1 HTRLMYIG
9 VTRAIKSVYLSAV
22 LKQEDT
28 GLVNPDTHSLL
39 SSVWSAIRDTKLV
52 EFIPADGKPNEKV
65 MERMSIN
72 PLQRPSVLRRIP
84 ISKLPRPSKKKIVK
98 DFSVNNQSNSQQE
111 VGESLP
117 QRVLLNSQI
126 GDFIHE
132 ALQTFLLKNDLLSKH
147 NLDIQKQRWQQNLL
161 RHGFDLRT
169 IQNAVEYIED
179 SLQKTLSSRE
189 LGWIFDH
196 SQTESVAEYELQSKD
211 TDVIQNHVIDRSF
224 IDLEGIRW
232 IIDYKSTKKPDH
244 TPEDQFIVKQ
254 VALYQ
259 SQLQRYRNLFRTEQ
273 NKGVKTALLFTNI
286 PRLVE
291 VETSS
296 L

>member
-1 HTRLMYIG
+1 MC
-9 VTRAIKSVYLSAV
+9 
-22 LKQEDT
+22 
-28 GLVNPDTHSLL
+28 
-39 SSVWSAIRDTKLV
+39 IRDSFDT
-52 EFIPADGKPNEKV
+52 D
-65 MERMSIN
+65 
-72 PLQRPSVLRRIP
+72 
-84 ISKLPRPSKKKIVK
+84 
-98 DFSVNNQSNSQQE
+98 NQSDSPKEADDSSSQT
-111 VGESLP
+111 
-117 QRVLLNSQI
+117 VLLNSQI
-126 GDFIHE
+126 GNFIHE

-161 RHGFDLRT
+161 RHGFDPRT

-196 SQTESVAEYELQSKD
+196 SQTESVAEYELQSKG

-244 TPEDQFIVKQ
+244 TTENQFIVKQ

>member
-1 HTRLMYIG
+1 
-9 VTRAIKSVYLSAV
+9 
-22 LKQEDT
+22 
-28 GLVNPDTHSLL
+28 
-39 SSVWSAIRDTKLV
+39 
-52 EFIPADGKPNEKV
+52 
-65 MERMSIN
+65 
-72 PLQRPSVLRRIP
+72 
-84 ISKLPRPSKKKIVK
+84 
-98 DFSVNNQSNSQQE
+98 
-111 VGESLP
+111 VGEPLS

-132 ALQTFLLKNDLLSKH
+132 ALQTFLLKKDLLSKL

-161 RHGFDLRT
+161 RYGFDLRT
-169 IQNAVEYIED
+169 IQNAVEYIEN

-232 IIDYKSTKKPDH
+232 IIDYTSTKKPDH
-244 TPEDQFIVKQ
+244 TTENQFIVKQ

-273 NKGVKTALLFTNI
+273 NKGIKTALLFTNI